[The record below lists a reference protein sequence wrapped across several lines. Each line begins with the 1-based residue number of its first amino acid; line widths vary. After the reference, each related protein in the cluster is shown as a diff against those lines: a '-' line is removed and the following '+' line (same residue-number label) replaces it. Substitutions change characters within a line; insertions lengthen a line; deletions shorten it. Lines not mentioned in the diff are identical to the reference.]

1 MQYFSFFFNFDRNP
15 LLPILVVLAAFVALA
30 PEFEVPQSARI
41 GHITE
46 PVQVSPAAGPNSGGH
61 DLPAGERS
69 SS

>member
-1 MQYFSFFFNFDRNP
+1 MQYFSFFFNPDRNP

-41 GHITE
+41 GHFTQ
-46 PVQVSPAAGPNSGGH
+46 PGQVAPAAESNPGRH
-61 DLPAGERS
+61 EVPAGERS